1 VDKIVF
7 WVTDALGASLAVG
20 VAGALVWGVFSVL
33 LSPCHL
39 GTIPLVV
46 GMVGATG
53 SQGGVAR
60 RRGRGAILSF
70 SFAGGMLVAIAVL
83 GGLIATAGFA
93 MQRYT
98 WITNYVIAG
107 IFVVA
112 GLSLLGLVPISLPSL
127 APKTGGRK
135 GALAALG
142 IGFVFGL
149 GLSPCTFAFIAP
161 ILGVTFGS
169 AAASPLKG
177 VALLLAFGIGH
188 CAVIGLAGSSTELV
202 QRYLDWNE
210 KSKSLTVLKSICGV
224 LVLVAAGVLIY
235 TA

>member
-1 VDKIVF
+1 MGELLFRLNDG
-7 WVTDALGASLAVG
+7 LSASLAV
-20 VAGALVWGVFSVL
+20 ALAAALAWGVLSVI

-46 GMVGATG
+46 GMVGSARG
-53 SQGGVAR
+53 SGGR
-60 RRGRGAILSF
+60 SRGALLSF

-83 GGLIATAGFA
+83 GIVVATAGYAVQGFSA
-93 MQRYT
+93 V
-98 WITNYVIAG
+98 TNYVIAT

-112 GLSLLGLVPISLPSL
+112 GLYLVGLLPLPL
-127 APKTGGRK
+127 PALTVKGGTRK
-135 GALAALG
+135 GVGAAIA

-149 GLSPCTFAFIAP
+149 GLSPCTFAFLAP

-169 AAASPLKG
+169 AATSPLRG
-177 VALLLAFGIGH
+177 VALLLTFGLGH
-188 CAVIGLAGSSTELV
+188 CGVIGFAGSSTAFV

-210 KSKSLTVLKSICGV
+210 KSKSLTVLKTICGV
-224 LVLVAAGVLIY
+224 LVLVAAGVLVY